1 LNPAAIG
8 ADLGGTKLLALAIDP
23 AGAVVAE
30 AKVAR
35 PDTPDGVV
43 DALGELAEDWG
54 GGGPVPPVGIGIA
67 ALVDRA
73 GVLRAGPNLPGF
85 DGYPFTARLAE
96 RTGGVVVVD
105 NDATAAAWAEQQV
118 GAARGADDAIFVAL
132 GTGIGGAA
140 VVGGELRRGANGFAG
155 EFGHMVVD
163 PHGPVCPCGLRGC
176 WERFASGSGLAWL
189 AAQHPSGRF
198 VGARGEVVAAAAA
211 AGEHDAVEV
220 VGELAGWVALG
231 IANLVT
237 AFDPEVVVVGGGLV
251 EMGDL
256 LLDPVRR
263 RLGEITFAAA
273 SRPPVPV
280 LAALLG
286 ERSGALGAALL
297 ARAAGAAAA
306 S

>member
-1 LNPAAIG
+1 MTPTAIG
-8 ADLGGTKLLALAIDP
+8 ADLGGTKLLALAVDP
-23 AGAVVAE
+23 SGAVVAE

-35 PDTPDGVV
+35 PETPDGVV
-43 DALGELAEDWG
+43 AALGELAADWG
-54 GGGPVPPVGIGIA
+54 GDGGVPPVGIGIA

-85 DGYPFTARLAE
+85 DGYPFAARLAE
-96 RTGGVVVVD
+96 RTGGAVVVD

-118 GAARGADDAIFVAL
+118 GAARGAEDAIFVAL

-163 PHGPVCPCGLRGC
+163 PDGPICPCGLRGC

-189 AAQHPSGRF
+189 AAEHPSGRF
-198 VGARGEVVAAAAA
+198 IGVRGEVVTSAAA
-211 AGEHDAVEV
+211 AGDPAAVEV
-220 VGELAGWVALG
+220 IGQLAGWVALG
-231 IANLVT
+231 VANLVT
-237 AFDPEVVVVGGGLV
+237 AYDPEVVVIGGGLV

-256 LLDPVRR
+256 LLEPVRR
-263 RLGEITFAAA
+263 RLAEVTFAAA
-273 SRPPVPV
+273 SRPAVPV
-280 LAALLG
+280 LAAELG

-297 ARAAGAAAA
+297 ARAAAGA
-306 S
+306 

>member
-1 LNPAAIG
+1 LTATAIG
-8 ADLGGTKLLALAIDP
+8 ADLGGTKLLALAID
-23 AGAVVAE
+23 ASGAVVAE

-35 PDTPDGVV
+35 PETPDGVV
-43 DALGELAEDWG
+43 AALGELAVDWG
-54 GGGPVPPVGIGIA
+54 GTGAVLPVGIGIA

-85 DGYPFTARLAE
+85 DGFPFAARLAE
-96 RTGGVVVVD
+96 RTGGAVVVD

-118 GAARGADDAIFVAL
+118 GAARGAQDAVFVAL

-163 PHGPVCPCGLRGC
+163 PHGPRCPCGLRGC

-198 VGARGEVVAAAAA
+198 DGARGEAVASAAA
-211 AGEHDAVEV
+211 AGDPAALEV
-220 VGELAGWVALG
+220 VEQLAGWVALG
-231 IANLVT
+231 LGNLVT
-237 AFDPEVVVVGGGLV
+237 AFDPEVVVIGGGLV

-256 LLDPVRR
+256 LLEPVRR
-263 RLGEITFAAA
+263 RLGDATFAAA
-273 SRPPVPV
+273 SRPSVPV
-280 LAALLG
+280 LAAELG

-297 ARAAGAAAA
+297 AA
-306 S
+306 SLPGS

>member
-1 LNPAAIG
+1 MTPTAIG
-8 ADLGGTKLLALAIDP
+8 ADLGGTKLLAVAIDD

-35 PDTPDGVV
+35 PEAPDGVV
-43 DALGELAEDWG
+43 AALGEIAEDWRG
-54 GGGPVPPVGIGIA
+54 DGPVPPVGIGIA
-67 ALVDRA
+67 AIVDRA

-85 DGYPFTARLAE
+85 EGYPFTARLAG
-96 RTGGVVVVD
+96 RTGGVVAVE
-105 NDATAAAWAEQQV
+105 NDATAAAWAEQQL
-118 GAARGADDAIFVAL
+118 GAARGADDAVFVAL

-198 VGARGEVVAAAAA
+198 AGARGEEVASAAAE
-211 AGEHDAVEV
+211 GDADALEV
-220 VGELAGWVALG
+220 VGSLAGWVALG
-231 IANLVT
+231 VANLIT
-237 AFDPEVVVVGGGLV
+237 AFDPDVVVIGGGLV

-263 RLGEITFAAA
+263 RLPEVTFAAA
-273 SRPPVPV
+273 SRPPVPL
-280 LAALLG
+280 LAATLG
-286 ERSGALGAALL
+286 ERAGALGAALL
-297 ARAAGAAAA
+297 ARSAAGA
-306 S
+306 